1 MKPIDEKKSLDLP
14 KNKKI
19 IAAVIMAL
27 MVTAGYVWLKKDKK
41 HEELKPQE
49 EVYSVQR
56 EEPQATKMSQA
67 VLADHQEPEVE
78 KVEPFSKEVIAAR
91 LALIQEK
98 QQELQQRLAA
108 PLMPVNNTSQSN
120 SVSETK
126 PEAWR
131 SNNANTQFW
140 LDASRKDL
148 QVENAIHMG
157 SLSTMVAEGSFIHAI
172 LEPATNSDLPGSLRA
187 IVSEP
192 TYAEDGS
199 QVLIPRG
206 SRLIGEYKSGIQQGQ
221 SRIFIVWNRLITPE
235 GYSLKLGSLGVDSL
249 GRAGQGA
256 DYVDRHFWE
265 RLGSASLLSM
275 IGAGTA
281 TLGVSDNDQSNSASS
296 YRSALANSFSQSASQ
311 SLAFDGGIATTLET
325 WQGKLIMVFVAK
337 DLHFDDAFK
346 TTASSIN
353 IL

>member
-1 MKPIDEKKSLDLP
+1 MENKKSLDLP

-27 MVTAGYVWLKKDKK
+27 MATAGYVWLKKDTK
-41 HEELKPQE
+41 HEEPKPQE
-49 EVYSVQR
+49 EVYAVQR
-56 EEPQATKMSQA
+56 EEPQATKVTQA
-67 VLADHQEPEVE
+67 VLADHQDTRNAQ
-78 KVEPFSKEVIAAR
+78 VEPPSQEVIAAR

-108 PLMPVNNTSQSN
+108 PLMPVNNTSEPASD
-120 SVSETK
+120 TK
-126 PEAWR
+126 PEGLK
-131 SNNANTQFW
+131 SSNANTQFW
-140 LDASRKDL
+140 LDASRKEI

-157 SLSTMVAEGSFIHAI
+157 SLSTLVAEGSFIHAI

-199 QVLIPRG
+199 RILIPRG

-235 GYSLKLGSLGVDSL
+235 GYSLKLGSQGVDSL

-256 DYVDRHFWE
+256 DSVDNHFWE
-265 RLGSASLLSM
+265 RFGSASLLSL

-281 TLGVSDNDQSNSASS
+281 NLGVSNNDQGNSASS

-311 SLAFDGGIATTLET
+311 SLAYDSGIATTLET
-325 WQGKLIMVFVAK
+325 WQGKPIMVFVAK
-337 DLHFDDAFK
+337 DLHFDDVLK
-346 TTASSIN
+346 TKASSIQ
-353 IL
+353 IF